1 MNARLFSAVSFFM
14 LLGAC
19 SKAPQET
26 VPSATATAAANGAA
40 SANGNAAPS
49 SPPSAPAAA
58 PSAPL
63 AGAEASNS
71 ADLTHYP
78 DEAALANE
86 EAKIK
91 ALTIDAR
98 TAVDE
103 PGAKPQRVAT
113 LKSGTKVTKVARHGD
128 GFLVLFTEKGET
140 TKRKAGWVDKAAFDP
155 PMFGTHV
162 LPICPKGQF
171 VSSYAAS
178 PFEPHCTTTCKSDAD
193 CPKHVCQAE
202 MDVTG
207 ATKSKDGFAK
217 FCADTRGE
225 N

>member
-1 MNARLFSAVSFFM
+1 V
-14 LLGAC
+14 
-19 SKAPQET
+19 
-26 VPSATATAAANGAA
+26 
-40 SANGNAAPS
+40 
-49 SPPSAPAAA
+49 
-58 PSAPL
+58 

-78 DEAALANE
+78 DETAIANE

-91 ALTIDAR
+91 ALAIDAR

-103 PGAKPQRVAT
+103 PGAKAQRVAT

-128 GFLVLFTEKGET
+128 GFLVLFAEKGET

-178 PFEPHCTTTCKSDAD
+178 PFEPHCTTTCKTDAD

-207 ATKSKDGFAK
+207 ATKSKDGFAR
-217 FCADTRGE
+217 FCADARGE